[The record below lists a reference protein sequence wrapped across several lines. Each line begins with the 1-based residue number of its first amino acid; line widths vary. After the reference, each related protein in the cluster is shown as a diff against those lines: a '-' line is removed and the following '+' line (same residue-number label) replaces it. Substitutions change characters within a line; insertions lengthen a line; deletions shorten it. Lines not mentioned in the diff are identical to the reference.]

1 MPAQRRQAE
10 VEGGRLARGL
20 AAVLVALRF
29 LIPVAW
35 VAGAV
40 AATISLPQL
49 GAGGGGAI
57 GDIVPEHSEAEQ
69 AAQAATERFGFPLA
83 ADTAVVQRNEAGLSL
98 ATQRRSFRAALATAE
113 GRGPAPGELRAAV
126 PLTDAPAAALEASGP
141 ATTMLTYLAFER
153 GVDGADRVDLAD
165 QYADRELGG
174 ESGDVVGVTGAVP
187 ARQAQ
192 FEAIDDSL
200 PLVEGASIA
209 AVLLIV
215 AIAFRAIGAPLVT
228 LFSGAIAYLLM
239 IRLVPWAGDR
249 LGIAIPPE
257 VEPVLVVLL
266 LGLVTDYSVFYLSA
280 MRRRLLRGDDRLPAA
295 RAAVAE
301 TAPLVFAAGLI
312 VVAVTAALLAGEL
325 DFFRAFGPGLA
336 LTTLISLL
344 VAGTLIPALMSI
356 FGRRLFGRRLRAEL
370 AETSTEPPPR
380 DPMEFEEVRRDLR
393 LERPGEHGDR
403 GGPVGRGRR
412 ALARPLLALRRARAL
427 GRANQTSPWRAF
439 VARIASTRPVA
450 LAIGLVTIAALLAAA
465 SGLRTTELGVTYISG
480 LPDDSEA
487 KRAAD
492 AASEGFAPG
501 ILAPTEIDLA
511 APGIADRRTE
521 LARLESL
528 VGEQPGVAAT
538 VGPREQPPAPA
549 PPVMISDDGSG
560 ARIAVVFD
568 NDPLGGPAIDDL
580 DALEARMPSLIAQ
593 SGLDSATQVSFAGQ
607 TALAGETVDAVL
619 DDFKLVGVL
628 ALLANVALLMVFLRA
643 LVAPLYLVAASV
655 LGLAATLGLTTFFF
669 QDLLGRDELTYYV
682 PFAAA
687 ALLVALGSDYNVFV
701 AGRIWREARRRRV
714 PEAIA
719 VATPSAARAITV
731 AGLALASSFALLA
744 IVPLDAFQEFAF
756 VMVVG
761 VLIDTFVVR
770 SLLIPALTA
779 LLGEKAWWPGRRVEQ
794 LSSETVEERVAEQ
807 AGITVA
813 AAGRATEAA
822 LATLGERIDRRERD
836 ELARRLP
843 AHLRDR
849 LLEAESGPEP
859 FSASEFVDRMRD
871 REGAESEATAKR
883 HARAVFATLER
894 TVPGGLDYIRVQL
907 SEDYDELFGDGRV
920 AHAEPARAE
929 PSPTG

>member
-1 MPAQRRQAE
+1 MPAKRRQADAE
-10 VEGGRLARGL
+10 AGRWARAF

-35 VAGAV
+35 VAGVV

-49 GAGGGGAI
+49 GAEGGAPI
-57 GDIVPEHSEAEQ
+57 GDIVPEHSEAQE
-69 AAQAATERFGFPLA
+69 AAQAATDRFGFPLA
-83 ADTAVVQRNEAGLSL
+83 ADTAVVQRSEAGLSL
-98 ATQRRSFRAALATAE
+98 ATQRRSFRAALATAD
-113 GRGPAPGELRAAV
+113 GRGPGPGELRAAI
-126 PLTDAPAAALEASGP
+126 PITDAPASALEAGGP
-141 ATTMLTYLAFER
+141 ATTMLTYLAFEH
-153 GVDGADRVDLAD
+153 GVDGAARTGLAE
-165 QYADRELGG
+165 QYGDRELGG
-174 ESGDVVGVTGAVP
+174 ESGDVIGVTGAVP

-200 PLVEGASIA
+200 PLIEGASIA
-209 AVLLIV
+209 AVLVIV

-228 LFSGAIAYLLM
+228 LFSGAVAYLLM

-249 LGIAIPPE
+249 LGIAIPAE

-280 MRRRLLRGDDRLPAA
+280 MRRRLLRGDDRLAA
-295 RAAVAE
+295 GRAAVAE

-312 VVAVTAALLAGEL
+312 IVAVTAALLAGEL

-336 LTTLISLL
+336 FTALISLL

-370 AETSTEPPPR
+370 AGTPAAAPAH
-380 DPMEFEEVRRDLR
+380 DPMAFEEVRRDLR
-393 LERPGEHGDR
+393 LERPAENGDR
-403 GGPVGRGRR
+403 GGPISRGRR
-412 ALARPLLALRRARAL
+412 ALARPLLSLRRAREL

-450 LAIGLVTIAALLAAA
+450 LAIGLVTIAALVAAA
-465 SGLRTTELGVTYISG
+465 SGLHTTELGITYISG

-528 VGEQPGVAAT
+528 VGEQAGVAAT

-549 PPVMISDDGSG
+549 PRVMVSDDGSG
-560 ARIAVVFD
+560 ARMAVVFD
-568 NDPLGGPAIDDL
+568 HDPLGAPAIDDL
-580 DALEARMPSLIAQ
+580 DALEARMPSLVAQ
-593 SGLDSATQVSFAGQ
+593 SGLDPAPQVSFAGQ
-607 TALAGETVDAVL
+607 TALAGETVDAVI
-619 DDFKLVGVL
+619 DDFKLIGVV
-628 ALLANVALLMVFLRA
+628 ALLANLLLLMVFLRA

-655 LGLAATLGLTTFFF
+655 LGLAATLGLTTFVF

-701 AGRIWREARRRRV
+701 AGRIWREGKRRPVR
-714 PEAIA
+714 EAIA
-719 VATPSAARAITV
+719 VAAPSAAKAITV
-731 AGLALASSFALLA
+731 AGLALAASFALLA

-761 VLIDTFVVR
+761 VLLDTFVVR

-779 LLGEKAWWPGRRVEQ
+779 LLGEKAWWPGRRVKP
-794 LSSETVEERVAEQ
+794 LSSESVEERVAER
-807 AGITVA
+807 AGISIEA
-813 AAGRATEAA
+813 ARRAAEAA

-836 ELARRLP
+836 ELAMRLP

-849 LLEAESGPEP
+849 VLEAESGPDL
-859 FSASEFVDRMRD
+859 FSASEFVRRMRD
-871 REGAESEATAKR
+871 REGAESDAMAER

-894 TVPGGLDYIRVQL
+894 TLPGGLDYIRVQL
-907 SEDYDELFGDGRV
+907 SEDYDRLFGDRRTP
-920 AHAEPARAE
+920 HAEPERAE
-929 PSPTG
+929 PTPAG